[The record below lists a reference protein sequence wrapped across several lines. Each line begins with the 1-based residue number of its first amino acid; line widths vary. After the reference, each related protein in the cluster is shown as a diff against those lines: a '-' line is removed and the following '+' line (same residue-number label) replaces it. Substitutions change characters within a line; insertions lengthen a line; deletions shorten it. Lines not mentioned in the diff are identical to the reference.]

1 MPLNLSPSEKEELA
15 VVYAS
20 LILHDDK
27 VPITSENIQKLL
39 TAANVT
45 VEPYW
50 PKLFASLLEGRDVGS
65 LLLAS
70 GGGGGGGGGGG
81 AAPAAGG
88 AAAGGDAK
96 DAKKVE
102 EKKKEKEKSEESG
115 GDMGFSLF
123 D

>member
-1 MPLNLSPSEKEELA
+1 MPLNVSPSEKQELA

-27 VPITSENIQKLL
+27 VPITSENIQKLIS
-39 TAANVT
+39 AANVT

-65 LLLAS
+65 LLLS
-70 GGGGGGGGGGG
+70 SGGGGGGGG
-81 AAPAAGG
+81 AAPAA
-88 AAAGGDAK
+88 AASAGGDAK
-96 DAKKVE
+96 DGGKKEE